1 MEEMY
6 MEETNPKT
14 VFKTILIILFILGII
29 IGGYVYFHKSNIL
42 RLERITIELGDE
54 LPSDIDVYVKNKIR
68 NINDYDINL
77 LAVPVNDLGHVDE
90 VGKYKYKVR
99 FENQEKKG
107 TIIVKDTKAPKVS
120 VKGLTVGVSE
130 KFLLDDF
137 ITACEDYSNTCR
149 VSLKNSKDEKLFSK
163 VGTHIIEL
171 KISDM
176 YGNSVIKEV
185 KLNVSNTESLA
196 DQKETDMEIYKTY
209 PEYEDYDGTIT
220 LKYDREVDE
229 NTLDESEK
237 YSDYLDLVSTDY
249 NDLKDNE
256 VYNQEILTLYNK
268 YGYIIGFAVR
278 LTFNDGT
285 IEYVD

>member
-1 MEEMY
+1 MEEIY
-6 MEETNPKT
+6 IEETNSKT
-14 VFKTILIILFILGII
+14 VFKTILIILFVLGII
-29 IGGYVYFHKSNIL
+29 IGGYVYFHNSNIL
-42 RLERITIELGDE
+42 RLDKVTIELGDK
-54 LPSDIDVYVKNKIR
+54 LPNDVDFYVKNKIR
-68 NINDYDINL
+68 NINDYELNL
-77 LAVPVNDLGHVDE
+77 LAVPVDEQGKTDE
-90 VGKYKYKVR
+90 VGKFKYKVK
-99 FENQEKKG
+99 FESQEKKG

-120 VKGLTVGVSE
+120 VRELTILTNE

-137 ITACEDYSNTCR
+137 ITACDDYSNTCR
-149 VSLKNSKDEKLFSK
+149 VSLKNSKDEKLFGK
-163 VGTHIIEL
+163 VGMHVIEL
-171 KISDM
+171 KVSDM
-176 YGNSVIKEV
+176 YGNSVTKEV

-220 LKYDREVDE
+220 LKYDRAVDE
-229 NTLDESEK
+229 NTLDESEE

-249 NDLKDNE
+249 NDLRDNE

-268 YGYIIGFAVR
+268 HGYIIGFAVR

>member
-6 MEETNPKT
+6 IEETNPKT
-14 VFKTILIILFILGII
+14 IFKTILVILFVLGII
-29 IGGYVYFHKSNIL
+29 IGGYVYFHNSNIL
-42 RLERITIELGDE
+42 RLEKVVIELGDV
-54 LPSDIDVYVKNKIR
+54 LPTDIDVYVKNKIR
-68 NINDYDINL
+68 NINDYEINL
-77 LAVPVNDLGHVDE
+77 LAVSVDEDGKTDE
-90 VGKYKYKVR
+90 VGKFKYKVS
-99 FENQEKKG
+99 FENQERKG

-120 VKGLTVGVSE
+120 VKELTIGVSE
-130 KFLLDDF
+130 IFLLDDF

-149 VSLKNSKDEKLFSK
+149 VSLKNSKDEKLFNK
-163 VGTHIIEL
+163 VGTHTIEL

-176 YGNSVIKEV
+176 YGNSVTKEV

-220 LKYDREVDE
+220 LKYDRAVDE
-229 NTLDESEK
+229 NTLDESEE

-249 NDLKDNE
+249 NDLRDNE

-268 YGYIIGFAVR
+268 HGYIIGFTVR